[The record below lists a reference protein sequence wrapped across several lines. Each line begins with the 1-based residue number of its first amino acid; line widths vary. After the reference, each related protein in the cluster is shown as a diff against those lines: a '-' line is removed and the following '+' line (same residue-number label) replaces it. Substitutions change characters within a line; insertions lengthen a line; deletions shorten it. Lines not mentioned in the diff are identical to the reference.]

1 MDFRATALISWV
13 CLMATSA
20 IAGEEFRTRIEIEV
34 DDDASGQQAFS
45 FDSQDAGFDL
55 DSMAIG
61 ETRTLTDR
69 TGNMADIRRTVDG
82 FEFDV
87 GGKTIELDDL
97 HEADGL
103 HGEHEI
109 VMHVDQTDADAAAVK
124 KVKKFEMIKT
134 TDADGVTII
143 SSGEID
149 AATRERIREA
159 LRSGDQ
165 KSEVL
170 FIDGSELD
178 THSDSQAHSKH
189 EIHIIKKEVDVT
201 N

>member
-1 MDFRATALISWV
+1 MDFRATALISWA

-20 IAGEEFRTRIEIEV
+20 IAGEEYRTRVEIEV
-34 DDDASGQQAFS
+34 DDDASGQQVFS

-61 ETRTLTDR
+61 ETRTLTDKV
-69 TGNMADIRRTVDG
+69 GNMADIRRTADG

-97 HEADGL
+97 HEANGL
-103 HGEHEI
+103 HGEREI
-109 VMHVDQTDADAAAVK
+109 VMYVDQTDAGTVATKKIK
-124 KVKKFEMIKT
+124 KVEMIKT
-134 TDADGVTII
+134 ADADGVTII

-159 LRSGDQ
+159 LRSGGQ
-165 KSEVL
+165 QSEVL

-178 THSDSQAHSKH
+178 AHSGSRAHSKH
-189 EIHIIKKEVDVT
+189 EIRIIKKEVDVT